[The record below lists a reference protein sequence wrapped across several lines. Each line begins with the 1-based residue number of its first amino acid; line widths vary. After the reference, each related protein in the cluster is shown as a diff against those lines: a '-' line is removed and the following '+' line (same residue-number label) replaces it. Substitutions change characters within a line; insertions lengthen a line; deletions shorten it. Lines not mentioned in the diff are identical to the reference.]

1 MQLVAHPAVTAGFAL
16 AGAGLFAITP
26 VSFPLPTVRIAAVQL
41 ASSFDPITPWE
52 DVLTSASANATALFA
67 EWSAAPFP
75 MLQQIVANQ
84 IGYLGELPD
93 LQTIYGQISDHL
105 QAAGHAA
112 VAPDLGL
119 LNTAHL
125 DALSGDIAGG
135 IIPANLLSPE
145 LFQSPI
151 LSAASGVLIGALGP
165 VVSPVLAL
173 DNSLQEIATALTG
186 SNPDFVAA
194 LNDLVN
200 IPAAV
205 TGAFLDGYGSVDLTP
220 LLSDLGVSSLLPT
233 GSTLN
238 SLDVAM
244 GGLFSP
250 GGSLFDALGFNLS
263 FSPPIP
269 TEPADGF
276 ELAGSAVGPL
286 GSLIDLSQ
294 AIAEAIG
301 WNGVGNPLDMLSSFF

>member
-1 MQLVAHPAVTAGFAL
+1 MPQLVAHPAVAGVVL
-16 AGAGLFAITP
+16 ACAGIITITP
-26 VSFPLPTVRIAAVQL
+26 TSVPLPGVQVAAVQL
-41 ASSFDPITPWE
+41 SSSFDPITPWE
-52 DVLTSASANATALFA
+52 DVLTTASANATALFA

-75 MLQQIVANQ
+75 VLQQTVVNQ
-84 IGYLGELPD
+84 VGYLGELPD
-93 LQTIYGQISDHL
+93 LQTIDGQISDHL

-125 DALSGDIAGG
+125 EALNGDIAGG
-135 IIPANLLSPE
+135 VIPANLLSPE

-151 LSAASGVLIGALGP
+151 LSAASGVLVGALGP

-173 DNSLQEIATALTG
+173 DNSIQEITTALTG
-186 SNPDFVAA
+186 PNPDFITA

-220 LLSDLGVSSLLPT
+220 WLSDLSVSSLLPT

-244 GGLFSP
+244 GGRAAHCSTRSASTCRSAHPFPLNLWAASSWPVARSAPSVPSSTCRRPSP
-250 GGSLFDALGFNLS
+250 RRS
-263 FSPPIP
+263 
-269 TEPADGF
+269 
-276 ELAGSAVGPL
+276 AGAASGIR
-286 GSLIDLSQ
+286 STC
-294 AIAEAIG
+294 
-301 WNGVGNPLDMLSSFF
+301 